1 MSSTSQ
7 LAAQLSTQF
16 TAQEFHAQSY
26 EFYPWE
32 LLGRDTFALAK
43 QIIESGAEFDRIIA
57 LAKGGLTFSRSMV
70 DYLKVQS
77 VSSIQIEF
85 YTGIGTTA
93 HTPVITQSLPV
104 SVRGERILIFDDILD
119 TGETMKLAKEYVA
132 YHGAASIQTA
142 VLIKK
147 PWSTTPVDFAARESK
162 AWVIF
167 PNEVRETI
175 KTLTS
180 IWKKAGDSQETIY
193 KQLEQIGF
201 SKDEVAFFADLE

>member
-1 MSSTSQ
+1 MSN
-7 LAAQLSTQF
+7 
-16 TAQEFHAQSY
+16 TAKLTTQEFHTQLY
-26 EFYPWE
+26 EYYSWE
-32 LLGRDTFALAK
+32 LLGDATFSLAK
-43 QIIESGAEFDRIIA
+43 QIIESGLKFDRIIA

-70 DYLKVQS
+70 DFLNVKA

-93 HTPVITQSLPV
+93 KTPVITQSLPV
-104 SVRGERILIFDDILD
+104 SVKGERILIFDDILD

-132 YHGAASIQTA
+132 YHGADSIHTA

-147 PWSTTPVDFAARESK
+147 PWSSSPVDFASRESK

-175 KTLTS
+175 NTLVLN
-180 IWKKAGDSQETIY
+180 WKKAGDSSDTIHT
-193 KQLEQIGF
+193 QLEQIGF
-201 SKDEVAFFADLE
+201 SKAQVAFFAGLE